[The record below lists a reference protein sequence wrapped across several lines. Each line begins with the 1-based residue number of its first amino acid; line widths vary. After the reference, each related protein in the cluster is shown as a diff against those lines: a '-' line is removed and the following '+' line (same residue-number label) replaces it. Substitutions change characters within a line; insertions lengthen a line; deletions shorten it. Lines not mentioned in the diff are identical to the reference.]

1 MSDWL
6 RRIWGRDPFVG
17 SSRLESDER
26 MCPGTGEVTNCMA
39 DCHPLGENC
48 DGQASREETVTVKG
62 MLDVLG
68 EAYTDEELPM
78 AMELTLIDLKAK
90 DLDVPPVELTVQQ
103 PVPRARIEQLY
114 SEGIPIQ
121 AMIQRLR
128 EEGYDADFLLTGRR
142 PAEIIEGEVAEDV
155 DLGDLLEVDSAG
167 RFRRADHGRIVG
179 VALGDGR
186 VRLTAGGF
194 VTQERGGMEMSWAGV
209 GSIAYGSMAYQASI
223 IGGPGG
229 RHGFPRAGGPGRFQF
244 NERFPKE
251 VLDKAMELLKKF
263 MSPDQYEAFQLG
275 VNIELENKAGDHRIM
290 INRSGDFTILQGP
303 RGAGIVMTSGRCR
316 SYKYPLGDEIAA
328 FLDWFNHRTE
338 ELIDR
343 WKCGTFGIIEEGKG
357 R

>member
-17 SSRLESDER
+17 SSKLEPGER
-26 MCPGTGEVTNCMA
+26 MCPGTGEVTACMA

-48 DGQASREETVTVKG
+48 NGQASREETAAILRVPSWNQEDIELSPALQNLETPTLMNEEVREAVQRLYEKG
-62 MLDVLG
+62 
-68 EAYTDEELPM
+68 
-78 AMELTLIDLKAK
+78 
-90 DLDVPPVELTVQQ
+90 VPIREMVET
-103 PVPRARIEQLY
+103 
-114 SEGIPIQ
+114 
-121 AMIQRLR
+121 LR
-128 EEGYDADFLLTGRR
+128 EEGYTADVLLTGR
-142 PAEIIEGEVAEDV
+142 PAEQIIEGEVAEDV

-186 VRLTAGGF
+186 IRLTAGGF
-194 VTQERGGMEMSWAGV
+194 TTQERRGMEMSWAERRPV
-209 GSIAYGSMAYQASI
+209 GSTAYYGSMAYHASI

-229 RHGFPRAGGPGRFQF
+229 PRGFPRAGGPGRFQF

-251 VLDKAMELLKKF
+251 VVDKAMKLLEKF
-263 MSPDQYEAFQLG
+263 MSPDQYEAFLRG
-275 VNIELENKAGDHRIM
+275 DRIELENKAGNHRIM
-290 INRSGDFTILQGP
+290 ISRTGDFTILKGP

>member
-1 MSDWL
+1 M
-6 RRIWGRDPFVG
+6 
-17 SSRLESDER
+17 
-26 MCPGTGEVTNCMA
+26 T

-48 DGQASREETVTVKG
+48 NGQASREETVTVKG
-62 MLDVLG
+62 MLNVLG
-68 EAYTDEELPM
+68 EAFTDEELPM
-78 AMELTLIDLKAK
+78 VTKELFLNDLKAK
-90 DLDVPPVELTVQQ
+90 DLNVPSVVMYRPGDELVE
-103 PVPRARIEQLY
+103 PASPPRALIERLY
-114 SEGIPIQ
+114 NEGIPIQ

-128 EEGYDADFLLTGRR
+128 EDGYDADFLLTGR
-142 PAEIIEGEVAEDV
+142 PAEQIIEGEMAEDV
-155 DLGDLLEVDSAG
+155 DLGDLLEMDSAG
-167 RFRRADHGRIVG
+167 RFRRADHGHIVG

-194 VTQERGGMEMSWAGV
+194 RGIEMSWAERRPV
-209 GSIAYGSMAYQASI
+209 GSIAYYGSMAYQASI
-223 IGGPGG
+223 IGGPG
-229 RHGFPRAGGPGRFQF
+229 RHGFPRAGGPARFQF

-251 VLDKAMELLKKF
+251 VVDKAMKLLEKF
-263 MSPDQYEAFQLG
+263 MSPEQYEAFLRG
-275 VNIELENKAGDHRIM
+275 DRIELENKAGNHRIM
-290 INRSGDFTILQGP
+290 ISRTGDFTILRGP

>member
-6 RRIWGRDPFVG
+6 RRIWGRDHSVG
-17 SSRLESDER
+17 SSRLEPDER

-48 DGQASREETVTVKG
+48 DGQASETVTVKG

-68 EAYTDEELPM
+68 EAFTDEELPM
-78 AMELTLIDLKAK
+78 VTKKLFLTDLEAK
-90 DLDVPPVELTVQQ
+90 DLNVPLVELVERGG
-103 PVPRARIEQLY
+103 PAVRALIERLY

-121 AMIQRLR
+121 TMIQRLR
-128 EEGYDADFLLTGRR
+128 EDGYDADFLLTGR
-142 PAEIIEGEVAEDV
+142 PAERRIIEGEVAEDV

-194 VTQERGGMEMSWAGV
+194 VTQERGGMEMSWARENEY
-209 GSIAYGSMAYQASI
+209 YGSMAYQASI
-223 IGGPGG
+223 IGGPG
-229 RHGFPRAGGPGRFQF
+229 RGFPRAGGPARFQF

-251 VLDKAMELLKKF
+251 VVDKAMKLLEKF
-263 MSPDQYEAFQLG
+263 MSPDQYEAFLRG
-275 VNIELENKAGDHRIM
+275 DRIELENKAGDHRIM
-290 INRSGDFTILQGP
+290 ISRTGDFSILRGP

-343 WKCGTFGIIEEGKG
+343 WKCGTFGIIEEGKE